1 MASAQ
6 PGEYL
11 YLNLENIWKD
21 FRFQGLELR
30 PDGTAQLSAVPRLD
44 GDLPPSIASL
54 PIPSGPAGLVFDE
67 HGGLYFTLP
76 DQDDLRGMPDC
87 AEKAESLP
95 CLSGSGAQPGQLKQP
110 RGLAYDPARGTLV
123 VADSGNH
130 RLSFLSLPGGQIQEV
145 WGSPDDP
152 GGAPWS
158 LEAPFAVAI
167 DARGYLYVIGNGSKR
182 LQKFDRRGAAVESF
196 WKNASAS
203 VSWERPVAIAVAS
216 SPLPVRVFVL
226 DAGRG
231 VVVVLDQSG
240 NLVEEFGAGELRE
253 PLGLAVDA
261 DSVYVGDNQ
270 RRQVLRFQRKAGY
283 LLSGAAAGYEGP
295 IAALALDGK
304 GNLWVHPGGGMP
316 LRMVTGQAFGRSGVL
331 WGGPFGTKD
340 RPILWHTLKA
350 WAKDIGAGSHLQL
363 FIATCQAKT
372 EPPAN
377 PLPLDPEP
385 FHDEWIDFPLDV
397 TDVYIPFEE
406 IPQKVTYDPVQHR
419 QMPYIWVGFHFSGD
433 SSATPLLHQ
442 ARLTYNHQT
451 YRQHLPAIF
460 SADPDQA
467 DLLDRFLSLFESLN
481 LETETRIDELRRY
494 FDPQTAPPAW
504 LRWLAGWL
512 ALDLD
517 GRWSETQ
524 QRDAIRH
531 TLKLYRLRGTP
542 IGLREALS
550 LYLGIEARIAE
561 SIQFSDWWSLADD
574 SPSAQDQPQSAR
586 LGFTTR
592 LAPAQDDGA
601 VLGGTAQLDA
611 SYLET
616 GDRFGAPLFENVAH
630 QFAVQVYS
638 GQVSSAARRA
648 QLEQV
653 IEREKPAHTLYHL
666 CVIEPKMR
674 VGFQSLVG
682 FDTVLGG
689 PKPDPARLDGA
700 LLHPQGLEL
709 GGEPVGKIGESS
721 QVGADTR
728 LA

>member
-11 YLNLENIWKD
+11 YLNLENVWKN

-30 PDGTAQLSAVPRLD
+30 HDGAVQLSAVPRLE
-44 GDLPPSIASL
+44 GDLSASVASL
-54 PIPSGPAGLVFDE
+54 PIPSGPAGLVFDD
-67 HGGLYFTLP
+67 HGCLYFALP
-76 DQDDLRGMPDC
+76 DEDDLRGMPDC
-87 AEKAESLP
+87 VEETESLP
-95 CLSGSGAQPGQLKQP
+95 CLSGPGSQPGQLSQP
-110 RGLAYDPARGTLV
+110 RGLAYDPARRALV
-123 VADSGNH
+123 VAESGNH
-130 RLSFLSLPGGQIQEV
+130 RLSFLSLPGGQVQEI
-145 WGSPDDP
+145 WGSLDDP

-158 LEAPFAVAI
+158 LEAPYAVAV
-167 DARGYLYVIGNGSKR
+167 DTRGYLYVIGKGPKP
-182 LQKFDRRGAAVESF
+182 LQKFDPRGLPVESF

-203 VSWERPVAIAVAS
+203 ASWERPVAIVVAS
-216 SPLPVRVFVL
+216 SPLPIGVFVL

-231 VVVVLDQSG
+231 VVVVLDQNG
-240 NLVEEFGAGELRE
+240 QLLEEFGAGVLRD

-261 DSVYVGDNQ
+261 DSVYVGDNG
-270 RRQVLRFQRKAGY
+270 RHQVLRFQRKPGY
-283 LLSGAAAGYEGP
+283 PLSGPAAGYEGP

-304 GNLWVHPGGGMP
+304 VSLWVHPGSAMP
-316 LRMVTGQAFGRSGVL
+316 LQMALGKAFGRSGVL

-350 WAKDIGAGSHLQL
+350 WTEGIGSGSHLQL
-363 FIATCQAKT
+363 FIATRQDDAA
-372 EPPAN
+372 PPAD
-377 PLPLDPEP
+377 PLPLDPKP
-385 FHDEWIDFPLDV
+385 IPAEWFEFPQDV
-397 TDVYIPFEE
+397 TDAYIPFAE
-406 IPQKVTYDPVQHR
+406 IPQKVTYDPVPHR

-433 SSATPLLHQ
+433 GSATPLLHQ
-442 ARLTYNHQT
+442 ARLTYNHQS

-460 SADPDQA
+460 STDPDQA
-467 DLLDRFLSLFESLN
+467 DLLDRLLSLFESFN
-481 LETETRIDELRRY
+481 LETETGIDELRRY
-494 FDPQTAPPAW
+494 FDPQTAPLAW

-531 TLKLYRLRGTP
+531 ALKLYWLRGTS

-550 LYLGIEARIAE
+550 FYLGIEARIAE
-561 SIQFSDWWSLADD
+561 PIQFSDWWSLADD
-574 SPSAQDQPQSAR
+574 SPAAQDQPQSAR

-601 VLGGTAQLDA
+601 ILGGTAQLDA

-638 GQVSSAARRA
+638 RQVSSEARRV
-648 QLEQV
+648 QLEQI

-682 FDTVLGG
+682 FDTVIGG
-689 PKPDPARLDGA
+689 PIPDPARLNGT
-700 LLHPQGLEL
+700 PIPRQGLEL
-709 GGEPVGKIGESS
+709 GGPLAGKIGESS

>member
-1 MASAQ
+1 MASPQ

-11 YLNLENIWKD
+11 YLNLENVWKD
-21 FRFQGLELR
+21 FRLQGLELR
-30 PDGTAQLSAVPRLD
+30 HDGVVQLSAVPRLE
-44 GDLPPSIASL
+44 GDLPPDVASL
-54 PIPSGPAGLVFDE
+54 PVPSGPAGLVFDD
-67 HGGLYFTLP
+67 HAGVYFTLP
-76 DQDDLRGMPDC
+76 DEDELRGMPDC
-87 AEKAESLP
+87 AGKPESLP
-95 CLSGSGAQPGQLKQP
+95 CLSGSGSQPGQLSRP
-110 RGLAYDPARGTLV
+110 RGLAYDPVRRALV

-130 RLSFLSLPGGQIQEV
+130 RLNFLSLPGGQLQEM
-145 WGSPDDP
+145 WGHPDDP

-158 LEAPFAVAI
+158 LEAPFSVAL
-167 DARGYLYVIGNGSKR
+167 DARGSLYVIGNGSKR

-196 WKNASAS
+196 WKSASAG
-203 VSWERPVAIAVAS
+203 VSWDRPVALAVAS
-216 SPLPVRVFVL
+216 LPIRVFVL

-231 VVVVLDQSG
+231 VVTILDQSG
-240 NLVEEFGAGELRE
+240 RLVEEFGAGELQD

-261 DSVYVGDNQ
+261 DSVYVGDNG
-270 RRQVLRFQRKAGY
+270 RRQVLRFQRKPGY
-283 LLSGAAAGYEGP
+283 PLSGAASGYEGP

-304 GNLWVHPGGGMP
+304 GSLWVHPGGGMP
-316 LRMVTGQAFGRSGVL
+316 LRMVIGKAFGRSGVL

-350 WAKDIGAGSHLQL
+350 WAEGIGSGSHLQL
-363 FIATCQAKT
+363 FIATRREDT
-372 EPPAN
+372 TPPAD
-377 PLPLDPEP
+377 PLPLDPKP
-385 FHDEWIDFPLDV
+385 FHTEWFEFPQDV
-397 TDVYIPFEE
+397 TDAYIPFAE
-406 IPQKVTYDPVQHR
+406 IPQKVTYDPVPHR

-451 YRQHLPAIF
+451 YRQYLPAIF
-460 SADPDQA
+460 SADPNQA
-467 DLLDRFLSLFESLN
+467 DLLDRLLSLFESFN
-481 LETETRIDELRRY
+481 LETETKIEELRRY
-494 FDPQTAPPAW
+494 FDPQTAPMAW

-524 QRDAIRH
+524 QREAIRH
-531 TLKLYRLRGTP
+531 ALKLYRLRGTP
-542 IGLREALS
+542 LGLREALS
-550 LYLGIEARIAE
+550 FYMGIEARIAE
-561 SIQFSDWWSLADD
+561 PIQYSDWWSLADD
-574 SPSAQDQPQSAR
+574 SLAAHDQPQSAR

-638 GQVSSAARRA
+638 GQVSSAARRR
-648 QLEQV
+648 QLEQI

-666 CVIEPKMR
+666 CVIEPRMR

-682 FDTVLGG
+682 FDTVIGG
-689 PKPDPARLDGA
+689 PKPNPARLDGTA
-700 LLHPQGLEL
+700 FHPQGLEL
-709 GGEPVGKIGESS
+709 GGEPAGKIGESS